1 MLSKTY
7 ICIST
12 GHNCAALVAAL
23 VAVCIGHV
31 LDLAGGDLRQSAHQL
46 GHRVARDV
54 HAVVLPALHLRDLQL
69 GQRLLLLRGGLTKS
83 HDVSAGAKNGGE
95 WTKAANFEVHVS

>member
-1 MLSKTY
+1 MLWQ
-7 ICIST
+7 
-12 GHNCAALVAAL
+12 
-23 VAVCIGHV
+23 
-31 LDLAGGDLRQSAHQL
+31 RAHQL

-54 HAVVLPALHLRDLQL
+54 HAVVLPALHLLDLQP

>member
-1 MLSKTY
+1 MP
-7 ICIST
+7 T
-12 GHNCAALVAAL
+12 GHIFAALEARL
-23 VAVCIGHV
+23 VGRGIHH
-31 LDLAGGDLRQSAHQL
+31 DLYLVGCMVHAFARQFR
-46 GHRVARDV
+46 HRVLGDV

>member
-1 MLSKTY
+1 MT
-7 ICIST
+7 T
-12 GHNCAALVAAL
+12 GHNCAALV
-23 VAVCIGHV
+23 VATKRIGHV
-31 LDLAGGDLRQSAHQL
+31 LDLLPGVARIFGRKFH
-46 GHRVARDV
+46 HHVARDV
-54 HAVVLPALHLRDLQL
+54 HAVVLPALHLLDLQL